1 MECKLESGGGWVSYA
16 KYAVAILSI
25 IAGYSISQIT
35 PPEGLTPQ
43 AMTAIGVLVFAVGWW
58 ICQIVPEYVTG
69 ILMCTFWAATK
80 SVKFNVAFSTFAG
93 TGWWMMVGAF
103 ALGAVAGRTG
113 LLRRISLYV
122 LTLFPATFKGQVL
135 GLMGAGT
142 VISPLVPSMN
152 AKSALSAP
160 LALAISDSLGAER
173 KSPAASGLM
182 AACYTGFVLMG
193 HIFLSGSFSH
203 YMLISIL
210 PEQYKNVSWFDWL
223 LWSLPWGVVA
233 FAGLALYIFWAYAP
247 KEKLAL
253 PKGYGRKELDKIGP
267 EGVAEELAASGIT
280 EAQVVT
286 LLAMADIRTDSPEE
300 IRGRVGQLG
309 VSGGLLEEG
318 LVELCELVG
327 TAASRVP
334 GVVVADL
341 RIARGLD
348 YYTGSVYE
356 TVVEGHED
364 LGSICSGGRYDS
376 LATDGKRT
384 YPGVGLSIGVSRL
397 VSRMLSVPLVRATR
411 KVPTA
416 VLVAVIDEADRHRSD
431 DIATRL
437 RSRGIPSDVAPAA
450 AKFGKQIRHADRRG
464 IPFVWFPGADGAPD
478 TVKDI
483 RSGDQVEA
491 AAGTWTPPGADLLP
505 RVEAAD

>member
-1 MECKLESGGGWVSYA
+1 MAAARGCGGPGRGMMDPMARTSLSGF
-16 KYAVAILSI
+16 
-25 IAGYSISQIT
+25 
-35 PPEGLTPQ
+35 PEWLPDGRIVEQ
-43 AMTAIGVLVFAVGWW
+43 SVLDH
-58 ICQIVPEYVTG
+58 
-69 ILMCTFWAATK
+69 
-80 SVKFNVAFSTFAG
+80 
-93 TGWWMMVGAF
+93 
-103 ALGAVAGRTG
+103 
-113 LLRRISLYV
+113 LRRIFELHGFAGIETRAVETLEQLESKGETSKEVYV
-122 LTLFPATFKGQVL
+122 LERLQALKEAEAGGRGSSHERRMGLHFDLTVPFARYVIENANDLDFPFKRYQIQKVWRGERPQEGRFREFTQADIDVVGNGEL
-135 GLMGAGT
+135 PFHFEVEL
-142 VISPLVPSMN
+142 PLVM
-152 AKSALSAP
+152 AEAL
-160 LALAISDSLGAER
+160 
-173 KSPAASGLM
+173 
-182 AACYTGFVLMG
+182 T
-193 HIFLSGSFSH
+193 
-203 YMLISIL
+203 
-210 PEQYKNVSWFDWL
+210 
-223 LWSLPWGVVA
+223 SLPIPPVHVLVNNRKVVQGVCESIGVGDVDA
-233 FAGLALYIFWAYAP
+233 ALRGLD
-247 KEKLAL
+247 K
-253 PKGYGRKELDKIGP
+253 LDKIGP

-280 EAQVVT
+280 GAQAST
-286 LLAMADIRTDSPEE
+286 LLAMAEIRTDSPEE
-300 IRGRVGQLG
+300 IRTRVGELG
-309 VSGGLLEEG
+309 VSGGMLEEG
-318 LVELCELVG
+318 LVELCELVA

-397 VSRMLSVPLVRATR
+397 VSRMISVPLVRATR

-416 VLVAVIDEADRHRSD
+416 VLVAVIDESDRHRSD
-431 DIATRL
+431 DIATLL

-491 AAGTWTPPGADLLP
+491 RAGTWTPPAADLLP